1 MYKDFF
7 GLSELP
13 FTIVPSS
20 RYIFLSARHREAMN
34 HLQSGLGGGG
44 GFALLTGEVGT
55 GKTTVSKALLSVL
68 EANIKTG
75 LILNPTYT
83 STELLESICDEF
95 SIEYQTPASLKQ
107 LTQSIY
113 QYLLNNHAQGIQTL
127 LLIDEA
133 QHLSA
138 DVLEHLRL
146 LTNLETESQKLL
158 RVLLIGQ
165 PELQYKLQTEELRQL
180 AQRITGRYHLL
191 PLTSQEVAQYIQF
204 RLQVAGCRYEV
215 FAGKAIKLIAK
226 HTQGVPRLINLVC
239 DKCMLYAYY
248 SGEASVSGD
257 IAEKACEDVMTF
269 QRPIG
274 SHNPLVHNSLAHN
287 PLAHNS
293 LAHSPLA
300 YSGVH
305 SPERALKPATTYLLS
320 LTIGIVLAVGAWFV
334 LPTFISMPES
344 ISGVNTASAEP
355 MMLSEVDS
363 SEPLPIESPALVKE
377 TSGNNQSLST
387 IGVSDNNDLS
397 SVDEVILPFVHQSH
411 NPIAAMQTLF
421 SLWGYQVSSHEA
433 NCRDAE
439 RGELY
444 CYQQSGNISNLA
456 TINRPAMLTLQDQYR
471 TYFSVLYRLTE
482 SHAQLLLA
490 DKRVEVPIEWLKQHW
505 TGEYQLLWHS
515 DMAGQT
521 LKLHSQGDGVVKLNR
536 SLSQVLGEPLHTKDR
551 FDQTVKAKV
560 EAFQMWQG
568 INVDGIAGKETLM
581 LLDSYV
587 NENAPVIVA
596 KQDHEAHK

>member
-34 HLQSGLGGGG
+34 HLQAGLGGGG

-68 EANIKTG
+68 DANIKTG

-95 SIEYQTPASLKQ
+95 SIEYQTPASLKT

-138 DVLEHLRL
+138 DVLEQLRL

-204 RLQVAGCRYEV
+204 RLQVAGCRYDV
-215 FAGKAIKLIAK
+215 FSGKAIKLIAK

-248 SGEASVSGD
+248 GGEASVSGD
-257 IAEKACEDVMTF
+257 IADKACEDIMTF

-274 SHNPLVHNSLAHN
+274 SHNPLAH
-287 PLAHNS
+287 
-293 LAHSPLA
+293 
-300 YSGVH
+300 SGVH
-305 SPERALKPATTYLLS
+305 FPDNFLKPAVPYLLS
-320 LTIGIVLAVGAWFV
+320 LAIGIALAVGAWIV
-334 LPTFISMPES
+334 VPRFISVPEF
-344 ISGVNTASAEP
+344 ISEVNTVSSEHRV
-355 MMLSEVDS
+355 LSEVDS
-363 SEPLPIESPALVKE
+363 SEYLSVDSPTLMNQISE
-377 TSGNNQSLST
+377 HRQSLPT
-387 IGVSDNNDLS
+387 AGVSKEDDLS
-397 SVDEVILPFVHQSH
+397 RVDEVILPFVYQSH
-411 NPIAAMQTLF
+411 NPIVAMQTLF

-456 TINRPAMLTLQDQYR
+456 IINRPAMLTLQDQYR
-471 TYFSVLYRLTE
+471 TYFSVLYRLTD

-490 DKRVEVPIEWLKQHW
+490 GKRVEVPIEWLKQHW

-521 LKLHSQGDGVVKLNR
+521 LKLHSQGDEVVKLNR
-536 SLSQVLGEPLHTKDR
+536 SLSQVLGEPLGTKDR

-596 KQDHEAHK
+596 KQDSGVNK

>member
-34 HLQSGLGGGG
+34 HLQAGLGGGG

-68 EANIKTG
+68 ESNIKTG

-83 STELLESICDEF
+83 SIELLESICDEF

-107 LTQSIY
+107 LTQAIY
-113 QYLLNNHAQGIQTL
+113 QYLLDNHAQGIQTL

-138 DVLEHLRL
+138 DVLEQLRL

-191 PLTSQEVAQYIQF
+191 PLTDQEVAQYIQF

-215 FAGKAIKLIAK
+215 FSTKAVKAIAK
-226 HTQGVPRLINLVC
+226 QTQGVPRLINLVC

-248 SGEASVSGD
+248 GGEASVSGSV
-257 IAEKACEDVMTF
+257 AEKACEDVMTF

-274 SHNPLVHNSLAHN
+274 SHNPLAQ
-287 PLAHNS
+287 
-293 LAHSPLA
+293 
-300 YSGVH
+300 SGGQYAAPSH
-305 SPERALKPATTYLLS
+305 RSIMPYLLS
-320 LTIGIVLAVGAWFV
+320 LSLGLMLAAGAWFV
-334 LPTFISMPES
+334 LPSYISSLSAMSPSSENLLPMETEQPAVPVEQAFKEEAAPNS
-344 ISGVNTASAEP
+344 TMQQTNLNALLPREREQTASFSGVDDIIS
-355 MMLSEVDS
+355 
-363 SEPLPIESPALVKE
+363 PLV
-377 TSGNNQSLST
+377 T
-387 IGVSDNNDLS
+387 
-397 SVDEVILPFVHQSH
+397 QSH

-444 CYQQSGNISNLA
+444 CYQQSGNLTDLA

-471 TYFSVLYRLTE
+471 TYFSVLYRLTDT
-482 SHAQLLLA
+482 HAQLLLA
-490 DKRVEVPIEWLKQHW
+490 GKRVEVPIEWLKKHW
-505 TGEYQLLWHS
+505 SGEYQLLWHS
-515 DMAGQT
+515 DMADQT
-521 LKLHSQGDGVVKLNR
+521 LKLYSQGEEVQKLNR
-536 SLSQVLGEPLHTKDR
+536 LLSQVLGEPLSATER
-551 FDQTVKAKV
+551 FDQTVKTKV

-568 INVDGIAGKETLM
+568 IDVDGIAGKKTLM

-587 NENAPVIVA
+587 NRNAPVIVA
-596 KQDHEAHK
+596 KIDDKDSE